1 MGNNGKDL
9 RYSLVEWTGSQEG
22 AERLAAQILMSEQFN
37 DVEPM
42 HPLGGP
48 DGKKDL
54 KCSKDGT
61 VYVVGCYFP
70 RGQQKFSAIRSK
82 FLGDLEGV
90 KANNVDGFIFVTN
103 QEISVS
109 ERAKLEEVAE
119 HPIKLF
125 HLERVIN
132 ILMRPEH
139 IGNRR
144 EYLGLD
150 ISIEEMVSFF
160 GKYENTIVNMS
171 KLLER
176 MSKAYE
182 QGEQQVQE
190 KQQVQG
196 EQQVQ
201 EKQQVQAE
209 QQVQEK
215 QQVQGEQQVQEK
227 QQVQA
232 EQQVQGKQQV
242 QAEQQVQTIQRLV
255 PLLNASD
262 NKIKPRTY
270 KVPTMIRR
278 GEVYFADLGS
288 TMDSEIDGVRP
299 VVIVS
304 NYINNKHAP
313 FVTIVPITGKIDRA
327 RLPTQVNLGKSIHT
341 HRRSIA
347 MAEQIRTIGKQRI
360 IKKVTTLDEEVM
372 RKLNDAISIQMELTT
387 F

>member
-1 MGNNGKDL
+1 MGNNGRDA

-37 DVEPM
+37 DVDPM

-61 VYVVGCYFP
+61 VYIVGCYFP
-70 RGQQKFSAIRSK
+70 RGQQKFPAIKSK
-82 FLGDLEGV
+82 FIGDLEGV
-90 KANNVDGFIFVTN
+90 KSNNVDGFIFVTN
-103 QEISVS
+103 QEITVS
-109 ERAKLEEVAE
+109 ERKELEEVAE

-139 IGNRR
+139 IGTRR

-150 ISIEEMVSFF
+150 ISMEEMLSFF
-160 GKYENTIVNMS
+160 GKYENTMSTIVNMS
-171 KLLER
+171 KLIER
-176 MSKAYE
+176 MSTAYE
-182 QGEQQVQE
+182 QGEKQVQT
-190 KQQVQG
+190 
-196 EQQVQ
+196 
-201 EKQQVQAE
+201 
-209 QQVQEK
+209 
-215 QQVQGEQQVQEK
+215 
-227 QQVQA
+227 
-232 EQQVQGKQQV
+232 
-242 QAEQQVQTIQRLV
+242 EQQVQTIQSPV
-255 PLLNASD
+255 PSLNASS
-262 NKIKPRTY
+262 NKIKPRMH

-288 TMDSEIDGVRP
+288 PMDSEIGGVRP

-327 RLPTQVNLGKSIHT
+327 RIPTQVNLGTSIHPST
-341 HRRSIA
+341 RSIA
-347 MAEQIRTIGKQRI
+347 MAEQIRTIGKQRV
-360 IKKVTTLDEEVM
+360 IKKITTLDEEVM